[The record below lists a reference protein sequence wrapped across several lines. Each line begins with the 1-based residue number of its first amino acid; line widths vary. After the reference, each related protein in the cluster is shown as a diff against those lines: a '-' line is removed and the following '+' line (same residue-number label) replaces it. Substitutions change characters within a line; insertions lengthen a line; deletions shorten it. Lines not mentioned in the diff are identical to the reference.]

1 MHYSKGNIMEELL
14 IKSIRKVENI
24 NSDFK
29 RFLIEKIN
37 WKRRLIGIKGARGT
51 GKTTLLLQYIKS
63 TFGNSEEVLYVSM
76 DDIYF
81 SENRLV
87 DLTNTFVKL
96 GGKYLFVDEVHK
108 YLNWSREIKNIYDDY
123 PDLKVVF
130 TGSSILEID
139 KGESD
144 LSRRAVIYELP
155 VLSLREYVSFKYGVD
170 NQSFSLQDILENH
183 RTIAAQINKEV
194 KPIKEFIN
202 YNQNGVYPFFK
213 EAEYEYLSHIERIIN
228 LTLETDLST
237 FTAIEYSSIIKLKQ
251 LLLVIS
257 ESVPFQPNISKLSL
271 KIGITRDSLIKY
283 LFYLEK
289 AHLISLLRSNTK
301 GVSKM
306 AKPEKIFMNNS
317 NLLYA
322 LQPNLVN
329 TGTIRETFFHSQL
342 SVNHKISLP
351 KEGDFIVDDKYI
363 FEIGGKN
370 KTRKQVADLP
380 DAYVVSDNIEYGIKN
395 KIPIWLFGFLY

>member
-1 MHYSKGNIMEELL
+1 MEELL
-14 IKSIRKVENI
+14 IKSVNKIENI
-24 NSDFK
+24 DTDFT
-29 RFLIEKIN
+29 RFLFGKIN
-37 WKRRLIGIKGARGT
+37 WKRRLIGVKGARGT
-51 GKTTLLLQYIKS
+51 GKTTLLLQYIKK
-63 TFGNSEEVLYVSM
+63 TYGDSEEVLYVSM

-81 SENRLV
+81 SENKLV
-87 DLTNTFVKL
+87 NLADTFVKF
-96 GGKYLFVDEVHK
+96 GGKYLFLDEVHK
-108 YLNWSREIKNIYDDY
+108 YPSWSREIKNIYDDY
-123 PDLKVVF
+123 PDLQVVF

-155 VLSLREYVSFKYGVD
+155 VLSLREYINIKYGIKI
-170 NQSFSLQDILENH
+170 QTYSLCEMLDNH
-183 RTIAAQINKEV
+183 RSIASEINKKI
-194 KPIKEFIN
+194 KPVKEFSN
-202 YNQNGVYPFFK
+202 YNYNGAYPFFK
-213 EAEYEYLSHIERIIN
+213 EAEHEYLSHIERIIN
-228 LTLETDLST
+228 LTLETDLPA

-257 ESVPFQPNISKLSL
+257 ESVPFQPNITKLSL
-271 KIGITRDSLIKY
+271 KIGVTRDSLIKY

-322 LQPNLVN
+322 LQPKFAN
-329 TGTIRETFFHSQL
+329 TGTILETFFHSQV
-342 SVNHKISLP
+342 SVKHKISLP
-351 KEGDFIVDDKYI
+351 KTGDFIVDEKFV

-370 KTRKQVADLP
+370 KTRKQIADLP
-380 DAYVVSDNIEYGIKN
+380 NAYIVSDNIEYGIKN